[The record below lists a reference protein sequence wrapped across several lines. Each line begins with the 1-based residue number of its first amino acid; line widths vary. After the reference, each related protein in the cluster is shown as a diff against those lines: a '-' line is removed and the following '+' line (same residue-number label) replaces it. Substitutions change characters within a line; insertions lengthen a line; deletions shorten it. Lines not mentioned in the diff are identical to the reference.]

1 MLLRSYCFSWVV
13 FQTFFFEWDARNFFY
28 TRISHSGFILSYI
41 FRSCFESPRAQ
52 HTSQGLSQIHIEC
65 YFWERAS
72 VEYFC
77 PRLVWLKP
85 LVFCDVIPRDN
96 YVGHLPLSNL
106 RAEEVTTSLTALLRL
121 LPTKSTFNHVMENKS
136 IYLCVTIQKCYFQKV
151 SL

>member
-1 MLLRSYCFSWVV
+1 MVAARLPRNYCFSWVV
-13 FQTFFFEWDARNFFY
+13 FQTLFSLRVWDAGAAKIVRITFFPPGY
-28 TRISHSGFILSYI
+28 HKFSYI

-65 YFWERAS
+65 YFRERAS

-121 LPTKSTFNHVMENKS
+121 LPTKSTFNHALRYSYRIFKA
-136 IYLCVTIQKCYFQKV
+136 
-151 SL
+151 